1 MQDDERLFQFLED
14 SIYSIHPE
22 SYWWGTWMKDVNS
35 GHYDF
40 INDELTGIKAYTEFK
55 VDSSPY
61 FGNDTNGFSQEF
73 CRIANI
79 PHTDGETTEREVEV
93 QFIIEKT
100 GKLIGPRIK
109 DKESEQLNEEER
121 QVIETISKIQN
132 WTPGIYEGEP
142 VDVFLTRYLS
152 Y

>member
-1 MQDDERLFQFLED
+1 M
-14 SIYSIHPE
+14 II
-22 SYWWGTWMKDVNS
+22 GT
-35 GHYDF
+35 
-40 INDELTGIKAYTEFK
+40 
-55 VDSSPY
+55 
-61 FGNDTNGFSQEF
+61 
-73 CRIANI
+73 
-79 PHTDGETTEREVEV
+79 
-93 QFIIEKT
+93 
-100 GKLIGPRIK
+100 RIK